1 MNSRDIA
8 IKKRKNNKNNR
19 NKHSYNNQQN
29 IKKDEI
35 KSDKNEVN
43 IDSKEKINLQSIE
56 EQNDDSNKE
65 ISANIINNQKVKK
78 KKRIG
83 KLRKKA
89 IDDNDAPNDS
99 EKDNFNINDCSANN
113 EILAK
118 SELNDNPFIQSF
130 ELEELKKNR
139 KKNYIEN
146 SNILDKILNNL
157 IVGYHLF

>member
-8 IKKRKNNKNNR
+8 NKKRKNNKNNR

-65 ISANIINNQKVKK
+65 ISANNQKVKK

-157 IVGYHLF
+157 YVGYHLF

>member
-65 ISANIINNQKVKK
+65 ISANNQKVKK

-157 IVGYHLF
+157 Y

>member
-65 ISANIINNQKVKK
+65 ISANNQKVKK

>member
-65 ISANIINNQKVKK
+65 ISANNQKVKK

-157 IVGYHLF
+157 YVGYHLF

>member
-8 IKKRKNNKNNR
+8 NKKRKNNKNNR

-65 ISANIINNQKVKK
+65 ISANNQKVKK

-157 IVGYHLF
+157 